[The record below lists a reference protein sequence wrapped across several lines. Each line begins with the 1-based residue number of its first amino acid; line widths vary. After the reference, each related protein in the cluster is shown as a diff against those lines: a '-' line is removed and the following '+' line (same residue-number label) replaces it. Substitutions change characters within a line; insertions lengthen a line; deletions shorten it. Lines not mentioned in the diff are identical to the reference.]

1 MPKYFFPV
9 EGGEYAFVVVIKH
22 LIDFD
27 GNKLSRLSRWV
38 CNSELRIDILGG
50 VLKKL
55 CNSLV
60 QVVNFFNIY
69 EKKLNVSV

>member
-1 MPKYFFPV
+1 M
-9 EGGEYAFVVVIKH
+9 ETNSHAF
-22 LIDFD
+22 LD
-27 GNKLSRLSRWV
+27 GYVL
-38 CNSELRIDILGG
+38 NSELRIDILGG